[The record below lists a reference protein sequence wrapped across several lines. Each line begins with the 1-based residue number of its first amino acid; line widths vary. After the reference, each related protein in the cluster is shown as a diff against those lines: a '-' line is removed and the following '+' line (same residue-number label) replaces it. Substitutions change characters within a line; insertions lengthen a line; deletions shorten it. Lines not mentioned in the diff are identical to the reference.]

1 MCASLNSGTSY
12 QKCFSQPSAPHHLR
26 ACIDWSVQYYFTHKF
41 NEFAN
46 LNSNVCIP
54 EQRDKLP
61 KVLFTTLSIDLDC
74 KYSTILAYF

>member
-1 MCASLNSGTSY
+1 M
-12 QKCFSQPSAPHHLR
+12 
-26 ACIDWSVQYYFTHKF
+26 HKF